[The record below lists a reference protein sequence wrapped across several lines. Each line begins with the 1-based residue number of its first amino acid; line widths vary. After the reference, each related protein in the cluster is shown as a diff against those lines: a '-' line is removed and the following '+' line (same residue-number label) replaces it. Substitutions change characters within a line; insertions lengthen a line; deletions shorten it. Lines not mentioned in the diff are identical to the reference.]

1 MALAKL
7 NRERQQKRLRD
18 TQELT
23 KCLSSGMGL
32 LTPEQVRQITNAVTG
47 TDNEPMDALRSFN
60 ERLEILREENPHA
73 SEADLREVAEGVV
86 QAIVARAKNEREQQ
100 QKPGTRQT
108 VAAFEVPREAL
119 HPPDSRRG
127 ARQHTPGPPSAGR
140 CGEQNPRLSR
150 CTTTSVASGPPARGD
165 REPQRGSHQKLLQ
178 SSEFGNRTCIRGSQQ
193 RGRRQGVGP
202 CCSRR
207 HASRGGGVHGH
218 IVAGS

>member
-1 MALAKL
+1 MARAKL

-119 HPPDSRRG
+119 HPPESRRA
-127 ARQHTPGPPSAGR
+127 ARQDIPGPPSGR
-140 CGEQNPRLSR
+140 TLRGAESEVEQMHNYISR
-150 CTTTSVASGPPARGD
+150 IGTTCTRRSGTTTRI
-165 REPQRGSHQKLLQ
+165 
-178 SSEFGNRTCIRGSQQ
+178 SSEAT
-193 RGRRQGVGP
+193 
-202 CCSRR
+202 
-207 HASRGGGVHGH
+207 AEL
-218 IVAGS
+218 